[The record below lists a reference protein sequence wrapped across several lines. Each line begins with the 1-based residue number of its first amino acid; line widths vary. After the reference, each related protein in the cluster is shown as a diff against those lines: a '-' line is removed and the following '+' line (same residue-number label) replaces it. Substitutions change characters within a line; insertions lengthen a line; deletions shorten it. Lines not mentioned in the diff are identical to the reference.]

1 LEFVPEKALFMG
13 RIIGIDVGQKRIG
26 LAVTDPLRLIA
37 TGLDTVPAG
46 KIFSYLAEYI
56 KKEKVDLFVV
66 GSPLTMNNQ
75 PSESVK
81 YADPFVRKLAKTFDS
96 IPVKRIDERFTSK
109 IAKQA
114 IIDSGTRKEARRNKA
129 TVDKISAVIILQSF
143 LDQENSFNK

>member
-1 LEFVPEKALFMG
+1 MG

-26 LAVTDPLRLIA
+26 LAVTDPLRLFA
-37 TGLDTVPAG
+37 TGLDTVPVG

-81 YADPFVRKLAKTFDS
+81 YVDPFVRKLVKTFDS
-96 IPVKRIDERFTSK
+96 IPVKRIDERFTSRM
-109 IAKQA
+109 AKQA
-114 IIDSGTRKEARRNKA
+114 IIDSGIRKEARRNKA
-129 TVDKISAVIILQSF
+129 MVDQISAVIILQSF
-143 LDQENSFNK
+143 LDQEKYFNK

>member
-1 LEFVPEKALFMG
+1 MG

-26 LAVTDPLRLIA
+26 LAVTDPLRLFA
-37 TGLDTVPAG
+37 TGLDTVPVG

-81 YADPFVRKLAKTFDS
+81 YVDPFVRKLVKTFDS
-96 IPVKRIDERFTSK
+96 IPVKRIDERFTSRM
-109 IAKQA
+109 AKQA

-129 TVDKISAVIILQSF
+129 MVDKISAVIILQSF

>member
-1 LEFVPEKALFMG
+1 MG

-26 LAVTDPLRLIA
+26 LAVTDPLRLFA

-56 KKEKVDLFVV
+56 KNEKVDLFVV

-81 YADPFVRKLAKTFDS
+81 YVDPFVRKLAKTFVS
-96 IPVKRIDERFTSK
+96 IPIKRIDERFTSR

-114 IIDSGTRKEARRNKA
+114 IIESGTRKEARRNKA
-129 TVDKISAVIILQSF
+129 MVDKISAVIILQSF

>member
-1 LEFVPEKALFMG
+1 MG

-26 LAVTDPLRLIA
+26 LAVTDPLRLFA
-37 TGLDTVPAG
+37 TGLDTVPVG

-81 YADPFVRKLAKTFDS
+81 YVDPFVRKLVKTFDS
-96 IPVKRIDERFTSK
+96 IPVKRIDERFTSRM
-109 IAKQA
+109 AKQA
-114 IIDSGTRKEARRNKA
+114 IIDSGIRKEARRNKA
-129 TVDKISAVIILQSF
+129 MVDKISAVIILQSF